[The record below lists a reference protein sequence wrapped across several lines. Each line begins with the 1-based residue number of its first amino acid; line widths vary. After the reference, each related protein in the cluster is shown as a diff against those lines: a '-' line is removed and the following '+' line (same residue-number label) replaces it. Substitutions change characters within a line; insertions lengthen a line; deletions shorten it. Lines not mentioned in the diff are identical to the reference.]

1 MTIPAASILLAADR
15 AMRGQ
20 IVRDKISVKQGK
32 LREDKAQ
39 EFVAA
44 MEAAYEAL
52 QRALADQLRSE
63 AQ

>member
-1 MTIPAASILLAADR
+1 MTIRAATLLLATDR

-44 MEAAYEAL
+44 METAYEAL
-52 QRALADQLRSE
+52 QRALVDQLRSE
-63 AQ
+63 TQ